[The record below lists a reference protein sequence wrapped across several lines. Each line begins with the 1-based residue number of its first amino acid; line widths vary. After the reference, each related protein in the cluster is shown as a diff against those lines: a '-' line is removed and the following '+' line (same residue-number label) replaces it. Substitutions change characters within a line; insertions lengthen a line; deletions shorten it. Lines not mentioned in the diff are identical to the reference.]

1 MAGWIGGPELP
12 GRRQNAENIPGA
24 RKEAETGMSTADLR
38 QLAIVV
44 FGVLIAAVIVRLGLP
59 AIEALVEVAGQ

>member
-1 MAGWIGGPELP
+1 
-12 GRRQNAENIPGA
+12 
-24 RKEAETGMSTADLR
+24 MSTADLR